1 MFEQRERWLEELSAH
16 VGREEAVTGSS
27 GRMNLV
33 AIAAEIVNADADE
46 RTQKRIHVPNW
57 ESMARDLHDTTEY
70 LGPEAYSLA
79 RDASAA
85 LIQSI
90 DDLFVEQQD
99 EHGQARRS
107 IDNERRPRVKASAAQ
122 LFELLNDDSMMI
134 AMWRDLIA
142 ACQNPNHAD
151 YSYDRVGFLRD
162 NVVALQEHRRQ
173 DPGHWGLIKTSV
185 EILFDYGASVQ
196 RAQVHVG
203 DPPIVFDPRQQG
215 QPTGLTLEQRL
226 DLANRWIVRRPVT
239 NDVVVWFRINKAY
252 ITNTDCSVHANIS
265 FYSAQSLASGILDH
279 NFAHGHYAVVPEE
292 LLTEKILAAQS
303 RIDEITEYHGFEHK
317 AGLVYARIALHDV
330 ESHRAVKEARHQLD
344 CLLSLLSPPE
354 HMWTILKGQL
364 VFDGAWNPRPLEW
377 GPKRDREPWT
387 YFGNDHV
394 ARDLRNLGGTGL
406 QVTPDVA
413 DRLTSVRQLS
423 EALKAVPR
431 TDPEGIVMAAVR
443 AIEHCNTW
451 TTRGRKQ
458 WTEFITS
465 YLLDGFTRV
474 SFLKRALEHTAVAI
488 VSTKPN
494 RSPGAPPVPELD
506 AIREAVSGGIG
517 GTNFN
522 LEIAMRQIKL
532 LREIYAEHPLARPL
546 AELEAVLQS
555 GTSIG
560 RAMDEERERVNAR
573 VARLTRSRNAAIHG
587 GPMSAAA
594 CDSIADFARDL
605 ADQALNVV
613 TQAIVRNESIPEYMR
628 ATRDENRQRN
638 EALRTTGD
646 QRHFMP
652 GMDSADSGNGP

>member
-1 MFEQRERWLEELSAH
+1 LFEQRERWLEELSAH
-16 VGREEAVTGSS
+16 VGREEAVAGSS

-57 ESMARDLHDTTEY
+57 ESMARDLQDTTEY

-79 RDASAA
+79 RDAAVA
-85 LIQSI
+85 LIDAI
-90 DDLFVEQQD
+90 DNLFIEQLD
-99 EHGQARRS
+99 ERGQARRS
-107 IDNERRPRVKASAAQ
+107 IDNERRPRVKASAAE
-122 LFELLNDDSMMI
+122 LFELLNDDNMMI

-173 DPGHWGLIKTSV
+173 DPGHWGLIKTAV

-196 RAQVHVG
+196 RAQMHVG
-203 DPPIVFDPRQQG
+203 DPPIGFDPRRQD
-215 QPTGLTLEQRL
+215 QPTGLTLGQRL
-226 DLANRWIVRRPVT
+226 DLAEQWIVRRPVT

-252 ITNTDCSVHANIS
+252 ITNTDCSAHANIA
-265 FYSAQSLASGILDH
+265 FYSAQSLAGGILDH
-279 NFAHGHYAVVPEE
+279 NFARGHYSVVPEE
-292 LLTEKILAAQS
+292 LLTDKVLTAQS
-303 RIDEITEYHGFEHK
+303 RLDEITDYHGFEHK
-317 AGLVYARIALHDV
+317 PGLVYARIALRDV

-364 VFDGAWNPRPLEW
+364 VFDDSWNPRPLEW

-394 ARDLRNLGGTGL
+394 ARDLRNLQGTGL

-413 DRLTSVRQLS
+413 HRLTAVRQLS

-431 TDPEGIVMAAVR
+431 TDPEGIVMASVR

-465 YLLDGFTRV
+465 YLLDEFTRV
-474 SFLKRALEHTAVAI
+474 SFLKRALDHTAVAI
-488 VSTKPN
+488 VSTRPN
-494 RSPGAPPVPELD
+494 RSPEAPPVPELD
-506 AIREAVSGGIG
+506 AIREAVSEGIG

-522 LEIAMRQIKL
+522 LEIAMRQIGPLK
-532 LREIYAEHPLARPL
+532 EIYAEHPLARPL
-546 AELEAVLQS
+546 AELSAVLQS
-555 GTSIG
+555 GASIG
-560 RAMDEERERVNAR
+560 QSMDEERERVKAR

-587 GPMSAAA
+587 GPLSAAA

-605 ADQALNVV
+605 ADQALNAV
-613 TQAIVRNESIPEYMR
+613 TQAILQNAAIPEYMR
-628 ATRDENRQRN
+628 TTRDENRQRN
-638 EALRTTGD
+638 EELRRTGD

-652 GMDSADSGNGP
+652 DTDRADSRNRL

>member
-1 MFEQRERWLEELSAH
+1 LFEQRERWLEELSAH

-46 RTQKRIHVPNW
+46 RTQKRIQVPNW
-57 ESMARDLHDTTEY
+57 ESMARDLRDTTEY
-70 LGPEAYSLA
+70 LGPQTYCLV

-85 LIQSI
+85 LIDSI
-90 DDLFVEQQD
+90 DGLFVEQQD
-99 EHGQARRS
+99 ERGQARRS
-107 IDNERRPRVKASAAQ
+107 IDNERRPPVKASAAQ
-122 LFELLNDDSMMI
+122 LFELLNDDSMLI

-142 ACQNPNHAD
+142 ACQNPSHAD

-173 DPGHWGLIKTSV
+173 DPGHWGLIKTAV

-196 RAQVHVG
+196 RAQMHVG
-203 DPPIVFDPRQQG
+203 DPPFGFDPRQQE
-215 QPTGLTLEQRL
+215 QSTGLTMEQRL
-226 DLANRWIVRRPVT
+226 DLAERWIVRRPDT
-239 NDVVVWFRINKAY
+239 NDVVVWFRINNAY
-252 ITNTDCSVHANIS
+252 ITNTDCSDHANIS

-279 NFAHGHYAVVPEE
+279 NFARGHYSVVPEE
-292 LLTEKILAAQS
+292 LLTDKILAAQS
-303 RIDEITEYHGFEHK
+303 HLDEITEYHGFEHK
-317 AGLVYARIALHDV
+317 PGLVYARIALHEV

-354 HMWTILKGQL
+354 HMWTVLKGHL
-364 VFDGAWNPRPLEW
+364 VFDGSWNPRPLEW
-377 GPKRDREPWT
+377 GPKRDRKPWT

-413 DRLTSVRQLS
+413 HRLTAVRQLS

-458 WTEFITS
+458 WTDFITS

-488 VSTKPN
+488 VSTRPN

-506 AIREAVSGGIG
+506 AIREAVSEGIG

-522 LEIAMRQIKL
+522 LEIAMRQINL
-532 LREIYAEHPLARPL
+532 LKTIYAEHPLARPL
-546 AELEAVLQS
+546 AELDAELQS

-560 RAMDEERERVNAR
+560 RAMDEERERVMAR

-587 GPMSAAA
+587 GPLSAAA
-594 CDSIADFARDL
+594 CESIADFARDL

-613 TQAIVRNESIPEYMR
+613 TQAIVRSESIPEYMR
-628 ATRDENRQRN
+628 AIRDENRQRN
-638 EALRTTGD
+638 EALRRTGD
-646 QRHFMP
+646 RRHFLP
-652 GMDSADSGNGP
+652 DTESADSGNRL